1 MESKAIINNIGKS
14 MKKMRIPAE
23 VVKGMKV
30 YDALNVL
37 KFMNKGTA
45 VHIYKG
51 LKSAAANASSKG
63 ASLNDLYIK
72 ELRVDRGSIRIK
84 HGHPKA
90 RGAGYSIWN
99 RGVSNLLVIVS
110 DEVVVKSEK
119 KDEVNAEKT
128 EKKEKK
134 SEKSNPVEKSGKKP
148 ATKTKSSSK

>member
-1 MESKAIINNIGKS
+1 MESKSIVNNIGKS

-51 LKSAAANASSKG
+51 LKSAAANASNKG

-72 ELRVDRGSIRIK
+72 ELRVDRGSIRVK

-99 RGVSNLLVIVS
+99 RGVSNLIVVVS
-110 DEVVVKSEK
+110 DETVVKKAKTE
-119 KDEVNAEKT
+119 EKT
-128 EKKEKK
+128 EKSAKKEKK
-134 SEKSNPVEKSGKKP
+134 TEAKKTVKKQ
-148 ATKTKSSSK
+148 AAKTKSSSK

>member
-1 MESKAIINNIGKS
+1 METKAIINNIGKS

-51 LKSAAANASSKG
+51 LKSAAANASNKG

-99 RGVSNLLVIVS
+99 RGVSNLLVVVS
-110 DEVVVKSEK
+110 DEVAVKSEK
-119 KDEVNAEKT
+119 KEEAEVEKSV
-128 EKKEKK
+128 KKEKK
-134 SEKSNPVEKSGKKP
+134 ESKKETVKKP
-148 ATKTKSSSK
+148 AAKTKSSSK